1 MTTQL
6 LSTQP
11 LIDFNKAEMSI
22 VYEAMERYIEKL
34 EGWNKKLFRITFV
47 KVLNEGNEV
56 RLDGMGMRQINQALA
71 QRAKLHYAFD
81 QSDAGKAKVRIVAQL
96 AHVMIIKMHK
106 FQQDNSPLNKRKE
119 AQTAVTV
126 HASSVIKKNIV

>member
-1 MTTQL
+1 MTTQS

-11 LIDFNKAEMSI
+11 LIDFNKAQMSV

-34 EGWNKKLFRITFV
+34 EGGNKKLFRITLV

-81 QSDAGKAKVRIVAQL
+81 QSSAGKAKWRIVAQL
-96 AHVMIIKMHK
+96 ANVMLIKMHK
-106 FQQDNSPLNKRKE
+106 FQQDNSPLNRKE

-126 HASSVIKKNIV
+126 HASVAN